1 MVFIHWGG
9 FFAGYGNKQYLGPEY
24 FMDKD
29 VILVTINYRLGV
41 FGKQLV
47 RLQAANSKNSSKKI
61 LEMYWHIRLAIM
73 TAVHH

>member
-41 FGKQLV
+41 FGK
-47 RLQAANSKNSSKKI
+47 
-61 LEMYWHIRLAIM
+61 
-73 TAVHH
+73 